1 MSGRAVLHF
10 EFAIFLGI
18 LVAVYFFAA
27 WKGDYAERLGG
38 AFNLIAGLIASAV
51 GWFLRG
57 GLESTL
63 QLGVDAALAAGFLY
77 LALRFASLWV
87 GLALLLQA
95 VQFSLHAFYL
105 VSDLPHDLNYKIIN
119 NLDTDGINLCIVFG
133 TILAWRRR
141 EKAQPP
147 SPSPSPAN

>member
-18 LVAVYFFAA
+18 LVAVFLFAA
-27 WKGDYAERLGG
+27 WKGDQAERLGG
-38 AFNLIAGLIASAV
+38 AFNLIAGLIASAI
-51 GWFLRG
+51 GWFLHG

-63 QLGVDAALAAGFLY
+63 QLSVDAALAAGFLY

-105 VSDLPHDLNYKIIN
+105 VSDLPRDLNYKIIN

-133 TILAWRRR
+133 TALAWRRR
-141 EKAQPP
+141 ARARPA
-147 SPSPSPAN
+147 SLSSSPAN